1 MDLSLLLES
10 LLKRVDGV
18 LKVPFLVFVLLL
30 DVRVD
35 LDVLDLLVF
44 HVRVQVLVD
53 SPLELVEVID
63 ELNRPVHGIRKSL
76 YEDVV
81 GSDLRP
87 ILLDQL
93 LHMLLARA
101 EVIDNIPKV
110 GIDLVVMLQVLVH
123 LVCLFL
129 ETGDFHLARRYI
141 SLELLDLIVEHKFEL
156 LQLLSL
162 LL

>member
-1 MDLSLLLES
+1 
-10 LLKRVDGV
+10 
-18 LKVPFLVFVLLL
+18 
-30 DVRVD
+30 
-35 LDVLDLLVF
+35 
-44 HVRVQVLVD
+44 
-53 SPLELVEVID
+53 
-63 ELNRPVHGIRKSL
+63 
-76 YEDVV
+76 
-81 GSDLRP
+81 
-87 ILLDQL
+87 
-93 LHMLLARA
+93 MLLARA